1 MKYRMN
7 IVVGNEI
14 TDHKVV
20 FSLNCNFFYDEEQYG
35 NGHYVSIV
43 GKDFSKQVIDLRY
56 DTSFDR
62 NNKEKWIEHWAK
74 TYWNGKDGAYSLES
88 LLRLLNYIHGMI
100 FTTEQTAKDMEMM
113 N

>member
-7 IVVGNEI
+7 IVIGNEI

-43 GKDFSKQVIDLRY
+43 GKDFS
-56 DTSFDR
+56 
-62 NNKEKWIEHWAK
+62 
-74 TYWNGKDGAYSLES
+74 
-88 LLRLLNYIHGMI
+88 
-100 FTTEQTAKDMEMM
+100 
-113 N
+113 